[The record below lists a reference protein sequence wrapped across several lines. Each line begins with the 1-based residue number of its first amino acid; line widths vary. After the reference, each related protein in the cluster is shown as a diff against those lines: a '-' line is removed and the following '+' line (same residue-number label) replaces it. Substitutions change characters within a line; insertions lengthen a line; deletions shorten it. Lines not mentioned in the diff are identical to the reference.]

1 MIVRKLRLRKGWSQD
16 QLAELADV
24 SVRTIQRIERGHK
37 PSLETAKA
45 LAAVFEVKV
54 TTFIPE
60 KAMSA
65 TNDDRNDDRSDN
77 RNDDGNN
84 NRSESRAHTTDDSEF
99 DEEHLEPEEKEA
111 IEYARGI
118 KDFYT
123 GVLCLF
129 ILAAVFFTA
138 FGFDEPVLYVIF
150 GGIIIGLAIQGLVV
164 FEIIRMPFQN
174 LEKRLAEKKLGRKL

>member
-24 SVRTIQRIERGHK
+24 SVRTIQRVERGHA
-37 PSLETAKA
+37 PSLETARA
-45 LAAVFEVKV
+45 LAAVFEVDV
-54 TTFIPE
+54 TTFTSE
-60 KAMSA
+60 QSNMTRNEDKRTE
-65 TNDDRNDDRSDN
+65 TNDKPD
-77 RNDDGNN
+77 
-84 NRSESRAHTTDDSEF
+84 TDD
-99 DEEHLEPEEKEA
+99 EHLEPEEA
-111 IEYARGI
+111 AALEYAKGI

-150 GGIIIGLAIQGLVV
+150 GGIMLGLAIQGLVA